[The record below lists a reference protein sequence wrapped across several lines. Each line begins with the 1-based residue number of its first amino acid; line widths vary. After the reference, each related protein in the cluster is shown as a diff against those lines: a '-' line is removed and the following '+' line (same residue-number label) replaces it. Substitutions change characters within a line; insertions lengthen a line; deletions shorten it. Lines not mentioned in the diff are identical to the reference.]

1 MCLNETTDRWVKV
14 AATLAF
20 IAGTLSTLKEATA
33 QDNSKEQVRER
44 EIRGDFDQRLD
55 DDAKAEVQSN
65 TTVSMT
71 ESIDGTSYSVRMQ
84 GGKTTVERDGKKV
97 SKDRYRIE
105 GNRVEFLDKDGE
117 VEHTMTLP
125 SVGNGGQNMWRVAP
139 RAPRTPVAPIA
150 PRALAQVEN
159 PPPVMLGITM
169 SNDDD
174 GARIDSVREGL
185 PAEKAG
191 LREGDVIIKIGD
203 EDVSDQADVRAAL
216 KNHKADEKVDVIVLR
231 DGDKKTIGVTL
242 EAWDDKK
249 LGVHEAPQVWTVPGA
264 PAAPGV
270 PGFEGDMNNW
280 LRNFTLNMGED
291 RAETLRSVREALQ
304 AALEQVDGA
313 KDDIE
318 AMRKAAKDGLE
329 SAIKSLEEAEATA
342 GEGHRMRLVVPGQN
356 GDAQQFVI
364 PRMQEEERA
373 RSRRDME
380 RGSDDLRKQME
391 ELRKQM
397 QELRE
402 QLQQNK
408 KDDR

>member
-1 MCLNETTDRWVKV
+1 MCMIETNRWVKV
-14 AATLAF
+14 AAALAF
-20 IAGTLSTLKEATA
+20 ISGTLSTLKEATA
-33 QDNSKEQVRER
+33 QEDSKEQVRER

-55 DDAKAEVQSN
+55 GDDKEAGAQSN

-125 SVGNGGQNMWRVAP
+125 SVGNGGQNMWRIAP
-139 RAPRTPVAPIA
+139 RAPRTPVAPVA

-174 GARIDSVREGL
+174 GAKIDSVREGL

-191 LREGDVIIKIGD
+191 LREGDVIVKIGD

-216 KNHKADEKVDVIVLR
+216 KNHKADEKVDVVVLR

-242 EAWDDKK
+242 EAWDDEK
-249 LGVHEAPQVWTVPGA
+249 LGVHDAPQVWTVPGV

-270 PGFEGDMNNW
+270 PGIEGDMNNW
-280 LRNFTLNMGED
+280 LRNFTLNLGD
-291 RAETLRSVREALQ
+291 DKAETLRSVREALQ

-342 GEGHRMRLVVPGQN
+342 GEGHRMRLLVPGQN

-364 PRMQEEERA
+364 PRMLEQDRA
-373 RSRRDME
+373 KSRRDME
-380 RGSDDLRKQME
+380 RDSDDLRKQME
-391 ELRKQM
+391 ELREQMKQ
-397 QELRE
+397 LRE
-402 QLQQNK
+402 QLQQK
-408 KDDR
+408 QKGDR